1 MFNVASSLVSDC
13 GIDLDMSDLAMTR
26 ETMDTFV
33 NLHVKVVPNTQ
44 PMMVELI
51 GVFFGQNAQR
61 YRNVSG
67 FTLTNR

>member
-1 MFNVASSLVSDC
+1 MFNVASSLVTDC
-13 GIDLDMSDLAMTR
+13 DIDLDMSDLAMTR

-44 PMMVELI
+44 PMMVELH
-51 GVFFGQNAQR
+51 GVFFGQVAQR

>member
-1 MFNVASSLVSDC
+1 MFAVASSLTADC
-13 GIDLDMSDLAMTR
+13 DIAMDMCDLAMTR

-33 NLHVKVVPNTQ
+33 NLHVKVVPNSQ

-51 GVFFGQNAQR
+51 GVFFGQMSQR